1 LGPNR
6 DAAAELPETET
17 GLQIQSFPP
26 GGDIYRP
33 VRHAAVMKR
42 LGPYLFVMGV
52 EGTDPVT
59 GKLATGIPDLPLEI
73 RQTLASGDIHRDNV
87 EGAIVAQSWV
97 MFENLRR
104 FLEAAGTNIDNL
116 LHTIVFLRDV
126 RQTWVAFDRVRRLMV
141 SNPPPSTALEMSRLG
156 VSDDVLVTIHAIA
169 GVEDAGHRVTT
180 VKLPRDGELTTRRL
194 YGAGVKKLGP
204 LVFAMGTGGVDPKTR
219 QIIRGISDL
228 PEAARVELGI
238 TDDLTNQPGG
248 RVIAQTWVGY
258 QNVKRYLESAGSSL
272 DRLVHENVF
281 LRDLNQNWNAFDMV
295 RRKLLPNPPPIT
307 LVETPRLGI
316 SDELDVE
323 IHDIGSVSADMD
335 VAATVTPP
343 VAPVPG
349 AAMRRAGPLLFLNA
363 VAGVDMQTGAPVND
377 LDALPEPV
385 RRQIISGDCYQDRL
399 EGPMLAQAWTA
410 LNNLERQIE
419 SAGVPLDNVLDII
432 VFMRDVKTNWL
443 PFDRISRWRLT
454 DPPAITVVETPQPG
468 ILGELFT
475 LDVIAA
481 APENS

>member
-1 LGPNR
+1 M
-6 DAAAELPETET
+6 
-17 GLQIQSFPP
+17 QIQSFTP
-26 GGDIYRP
+26 GSDIYRP
-33 VRHAAVMKR
+33 VRHSAVMKR

-52 EGTDPVT
+52 EGADPVS
-59 GKLATGIPDLPLEI
+59 GRLAAGIPDLPSEI

-87 EGAIVAQSWV
+87 EGAIVAQSWF

-169 GVEDAGHRVTT
+169 GVEDAENRVSTI
-180 VKLPRDGELTTRRL
+180 KLPRDGELTTRRL

-204 LVFAMGTGGVDPKTR
+204 LVFAMGTGGVDPQTR

-228 PEAARVELGI
+228 PAAARQELGI
-238 TDDLTNQPGG
+238 TDARTNLPGG

-281 LRDLNQNWNAFDMV
+281 LRDLNQNWSAFDMV

-323 IHDIGSVSADMD
+323 IHDIGSISTDMEVASAVM
-335 VAATVTPP
+335 PP
-343 VAPVPG
+343 IPVVPG

-363 VAGVDMQTGAPVND
+363 VAGVDTRTGTPVTD
-377 LDALPEPV
+377 PDVLPETA
-385 RRQIISGDCYQDRL
+385 RGQILSGDCYQDRL
-399 EGPMLAQAWTA
+399 EGTMLAQTWTA
-410 LNNLERQIE
+410 FDNLERQLLG
-419 SAGVPLDNVLDII
+419 AGVPLGHLLDMI
-432 VFMRDVKTNWL
+432 VFMKDVKTNWL
-443 PFDRISRWRLT
+443 PFDKISRLRLA
-454 DPPAITVVETPQPG
+454 DPPTITVVETPNPG
-468 ILGELFT
+468 ILGELFS

-481 APENS
+481 APEDG

>member
-1 LGPNR
+1 
-6 DAAAELPETET
+6 
-17 GLQIQSFPP
+17 LQIQSFAP
-26 GGDIYRP
+26 GSDLYPP
-33 VRHAAVMKR
+33 VRHSAVMKR

-52 EGTDPVT
+52 EGTDPVS
-59 GKLATGIPDLPLEI
+59 GRLATGIPDLPTEV

-87 EGAIVAQSWV
+87 EGAIVAQSWF

-156 VSDDVLVTIHAIA
+156 VSDNVLVTIHAIV
-169 GVEDAGHRVTT
+169 GVEDTEHQINT

-194 YGAGVKKLGP
+194 YGAGVKQLGP

-238 TDDLTNQPGG
+238 TDAQINQPGG

-281 LRDLNQNWNAFDMV
+281 LRDLNQNWNAFDLV

-323 IHDIGSVSADMD
+323 IHDIGSVSPDTQVAST
-335 VAATVTPP
+335 VLPAATI
-343 VAPVPG
+343 VPG

-363 VAGVDMQTGAPVND
+363 VSGRDMQAGTVIDDP
-377 LDALPEPV
+377 DALPEPV
-385 RRQIISGDCYQDRL
+385 RRQILSGDCYQDRL

-410 LNNLERQIE
+410 LNNLERQLE
-419 SAGVPLDNVLDII
+419 GAGVPLDHVLDII
-432 VFMRDVKTNWL
+432 VFMRDVKINWL
-443 PFDRISRWRLT
+443 PFDRISRLLLI
-454 DPPAITVVETPQPG
+454 DPPAITVVETPNPG